1 MAFKVVRLNRT
12 GSAGNIVL
20 NEALKKVVA
29 KQYQEAHNLSMEMI
43 RQDVKDPRPY
53 HALGLLAL
61 DHRNFVKAV
70 ELCERATMLSPSE
83 AVYWAAYAQVLS
95 VVGRQNDAREAAEK
109 AAALPVNDP
118 MTADIIAVV
127 FSRAG
132 FHERA
137 VPFFRQAI
145 SLNPGPA
152 NFHYNLASSLQF
164 AGRFE
169 EAEEA
174 YKETLARDAEFFKA
188 HSGLVAL
195 KKQTSGDNRLDE
207 LLPMFDRL
215 AGDADAA
222 LHLGHAIAKTYEDLG
237 EYDESLVWLK
247 RAKAQ
252 NRERYPTDEAEQADM
267 FKAAVETAGFDAAGA
282 ADGAPIFVVGLPRT
296 GTTLVDRILS
306 THPDVVSAGELNVFA
321 GLVKAKAGSSSNMV
335 LDAETLRMV
344 EGADLAEIGNHY
356 MAATKVLARGAERFV
371 DKMPL
376 NFFYAAL
383 ILKALPNARIVALRR
398 GAMDSCL
405 SNYRQLFSTQFS
417 YYNYTYDLES
427 TAQFYRGFDGLM
439 AQWRDLLPADRFM
452 EIRYEDIVF
461 DQEAQTRRL
470 LDFCG
475 LDWFEGCLRFHEN
488 AAPVSTAS
496 SVQVRQP
503 LYSGSIG
510 RWKRYS
516 DEGLEPL
523 TRALRDL
530 AQD

>member
-1 MAFKVVRLNRT
+1 MN
-12 GSAGNIVL
+12 L

-29 KQYQEAHNLSMEMI
+29 KQYQEAHSLSMEMI
-43 RQDVKDPRPY
+43 RRDVKDPRPY

-61 DHRNFVKAV
+61 DHRNFAKAV
-70 ELCERATMLSPSE
+70 ELCERAAALAPGE
-83 AVYWAAYAQVLS
+83 AIYQAGYAQVLS
-95 VVGRQNDAREAAEK
+95 VVGRQNEAREAAEK
-109 AAALPVNDP
+109 AAALPVSDP

-145 SLNPGPA
+145 QLNPQPA

-169 EAEEA
+169 EAERA
-174 YKETLARDAEFFKA
+174 YEETLARDPAFFKA

-195 KKQTSGDNRLDE
+195 KKQTTDCNRLDI
-207 LLPMFDRL
+207 LLPMFEKL
-215 AGDADAA
+215 SGDPDAA

-237 EYDESLVWLK
+237 DYDESLAWLK

-267 FKAAVETAGFDAAGA
+267 FQAAMETASFAAGVGA
-282 ADGAPIFVVGLPRT
+282 EGAPIFVVGLPRT

-321 GLVKAKAGSSSNMV
+321 GLVKAAAGSSSNMV

-344 EGADLAEIGNHY
+344 EGVDLAEIGNRY

-398 GAMDSCL
+398 DAMDSCL

-427 TAQFYRGFDGLM
+427 TAHFYRGFDGLM
-439 AQWRDLLPADRFM
+439 AEWRELLPADRFM

-510 RWKRYS
+510 RWRRYGA
-516 DEGLEPL
+516 DGLGPL
-523 TRALRDL
+523 KQALGGL
-530 AQD
+530 AED